1 MKIDPANLDRK
12 SAHDILV
19 GSVLPRPIAFISTLG
34 EDGVYN
40 LAPYSFFIPV
50 SMRPVLVGIGIG
62 RKRDGSKKDTLV
74 NIEWG
79 KDFVVN
85 LVTEDLAE
93 AMNQTAGEYPK
104 DVDEFQIAGLT
115 PIQAD
120 RVKAPRVAESPLNM
134 ECRLLQVLEFGDSPG
149 VNEFVL
155 GEIIRVHVKDEFWVN
170 GEIES
175 TKLGVIGRMGRDYY
189 CRTRDVFEMKR
200 PVVPAKS

>member
-1 MKIDPANLDRK
+1 MKIDPAGLERK
-12 SAHDILV
+12 IAHDVLV
-19 GSVLPRPIAFISTLG
+19 GAVLPRPIAFISTLG

-50 SMRPVLVGIGIG
+50 SMNPIIVGVGIG

-85 LVTEDLAE
+85 LVTEPLAE

-104 DVDEFQIAGLT
+104 DVDEFQVAGLT

-120 RVKAPRVAESPLNM
+120 LVKSPRVGESPVNM
-134 ECRLLQVLEFGDSPG
+134 ECRLHQILSFGESTRK
-149 VNEFVL
+149 NEFVL
-155 GEIIRVHVKDEFWVN
+155 GEVLRIHVKDEYWVK
-170 GEIES
+170 GEIQS
-175 TKLGVIGRMGRDYY
+175 TKLRAIGRMGGDFY
-189 CRTRDVFEMKR
+189 CRTGDVFEMKR
-200 PVVPAKS
+200 PVVR

>member
-85 LVTEDLAE
+85 LVTEALAE

-104 DVDEFQIAGLT
+104 EVDEFQVAGLT
-115 PIQAD
+115 PIKSD
-120 RVKAPRVAESPLNM
+120 RVKSPRVAESPVNM
-134 ECRLLQVLEFGDSPG
+134 ECRLHQVLGFGDAPRL
-149 VNEFVL
+149 NEFVL
-155 GEIIRVHVKDEFWVN
+155 GEVLQIHVKDEYWVN
-170 GEIES
+170 GEIQS
-175 TKLGVIGRMGRDYY
+175 TKLKAIGRMGGDFYS
-189 CRTRDVFEMKR
+189 RTTDLFEMKR
-200 PVVPAKS
+200 PVIR